1 MNECVNAEMRDAL
14 PDLIHG
20 SLDAARAADVEA
32 HVASCAEC
40 VAELDLLRV
49 VVASATKAPAMDVG
63 RIAAALPTP
72 TRRGLLLHQGGGQPV
87 AAGSQKPHNL
97 WSHPLLRVAAT
108 VAIVTA
114 GGLSLVVGRDVLNPE
129 RQASPPAA
137 RVAAATPLPTT
148 VASKVATA
156 NETATAGAGVASI
169 QVAARHSASAA
180 GLSLVGEVQELSD
193 EHLATLLREMDH
205 MDAMPGA
212 EPEAVTPAIGQSD
225 SSGQVQ

>member
-1 MNECVNAEMRDAL
+1 MNECVSAEIRDAL

-72 TRRGLLLHQGGGQPV
+72 TRRGLLLHQGGRQP
-87 AAGSQKPHNL
+87 AGSRKLQTV
-97 WSHPLLRVAAT
+97 WSRPLLRAAAT

-129 RQASPPAA
+129 RQVGRPAT
-137 RVAAATPLPTT
+137 RVAAAAPS
-148 VASKVATA
+148 VAPQQAV
-156 NETATAGAGVASI
+156 
-169 QVAARHSASAA
+169 ARHLASAA
-180 GLSLVGEVQELSD
+180 GLSLVSEVQDLSD
-193 EHLATLLREMDH
+193 EHLATLLSEMDS
-205 MDAMPGA
+205 MDAIPGV
-212 EPEAVTPAIGQSD
+212 EPEPITPVIEVSD
-225 SSGQVQ
+225 NRGMIQ